1 MGILG
6 MSMMDNSMYNTGRKY
21 NNEDL
26 DTTNYKGN
34 IRIKVSKKPRKG
46 AGKKKLSK
54 KERKQQNIKK

>member
-6 MSMMDNSMYNTGRKY
+6 MSMMDNSIYQTGCKY
-21 NNEDL
+21 SDENF

-34 IRIKVSKKPRKG
+34 IKMKDSKKPRKG